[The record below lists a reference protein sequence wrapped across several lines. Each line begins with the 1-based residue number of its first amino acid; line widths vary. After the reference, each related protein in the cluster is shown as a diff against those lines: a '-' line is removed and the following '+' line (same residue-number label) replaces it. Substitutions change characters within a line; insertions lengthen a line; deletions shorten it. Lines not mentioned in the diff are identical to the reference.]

1 MILPFLLALLA
12 FLALLPIL
20 APLLR
25 GGRPMRARASFDQA
39 VYRDQLRELDR
50 EIARGLLTPAEAES
64 ARLEI
69 QRRLLASD
77 LVPVA
82 PPRVSRSPVVAAV
95 VFVVVGFG
103 SVGAYLWLGAPGI
116 PDEPFASRPAPV
128 AAGNSEHATLQEA
141 AAKLEQKLKQ
151 NPSDPQGWLLYA
163 RSLAMLNEWGRAEA
177 AYRRVMELGDTGVD
191 VIADHAEMVVLAAG
205 GTVTPAAAAAFN
217 RVLKDDPGNGLARFY
232 LAMAAAQA
240 GEPHKAID
248 SWQSLL
254 ADTPSDSPVRQA
266 IGQQIA
272 AAAKAAGIPVPE
284 LAEGTDAEAP
294 PPGPDARPMAD
305 AASMPDQQRQAM
317 IRSMVEALAAKQKA
331 NRGNLDGWLRL
342 GQAYAV
348 LHEPDK
354 AADAYEEA
362 ISLKPDDVSIP
373 LRAARALLS
382 GLKPP
387 EKIPPRVVALLK
399 RAEAGDPQEPMVLW
413 YLGVAAAQD
422 GRPEEARRYWQAL
435 LSTLPGGGEDAKMI
449 QAALD
454 TLPAR

>member
-1 MILPFLLALLA
+1 
-12 FLALLPIL
+12 
-20 APLLR
+20 
-25 GGRPMRARASFDQA
+25 
-39 VYRDQLRELDR
+39 
-50 EIARGLLTPAEAES
+50 
-64 ARLEI
+64 
-69 QRRLLASD
+69 
-77 LVPVA
+77 
-82 PPRVSRSPVVAAV
+82 
-95 VFVVVGFG
+95 
-103 SVGAYLWLGAPGI
+103 
-116 PDEPFASRPAPV
+116 
-128 AAGNSEHATLQEA
+128 
-141 AAKLEQKLKQ
+141 
-151 NPSDPQGWLLYA
+151 
-163 RSLAMLNEWGRAEA
+163 
-177 AYRRVMELGDTGVD
+177 
-191 VIADHAEMVVLAAG
+191 
-205 GTVTPAAAAAFN
+205 
-217 RVLKDDPGNGLARFY
+217 
-232 LAMAAAQA
+232 
-240 GEPHKAID
+240 
-248 SWQSLL
+248 
-254 ADTPSDSPVRQA
+254 
-266 IGQQIA
+266 
-272 AAAKAAGIPVPE
+272 VPE
-284 LAEGTDAEAP
+284 LAKGTDAGAP
-294 PPGPDARPMAD
+294 PPGPDADALAD

-317 IRSMVEALAAKQKA
+317 IRSMVEGLAAKQQV
-331 NRGNLDGWLRL
+331 NPGNLDGWLRL